1 MSHRFKHYKSPSPI
15 QNQGTCVRNI
25 NSFLSSYKGETQR
38 LTLIILLKLRMV
50 CLDNLSG
57 HFLQGR
63 REKHCSQL
71 TRLQHLS
78 GHLLQGRREKHC
90 SLLTRLQHL
99 RNGNYCAGCWVF
111 VANVGCMVC
120 AVFYSYI
127 YLYLGG
133 GALLVGRGCPAL
145 PLWLWVCHMWF
156 ASASIFVCH
165 QTKGL
170 KY

>member
-15 QNQGTCVRNI
+15 QNQGTCVHNI
-25 NSFLSSYKGETQR
+25 NSLLSSYKGETQR
-38 LTLIILLKLRMV
+38 LTLIILLKLQRV

-57 HFLQGR
+57 HLLQGR

-99 RNGNYCAGCWVF
+99 RNGNYCASCWVF
-111 VANVGCMVC
+111 VANVGCMAC

-127 YLYLGG
+127 YIFILEEVPSQW
-133 GALLVGRGCPAL
+133 AAAAL